1 MDGSTVTASTFEQI
15 QEEYHRAVAE
25 FIKGNPE
32 PNKQV
37 FSHRDDVSLSN
48 PLGPTAVGWEQV
60 EVALDHA
67 AATLSE
73 GQDFTVEDQV
83 TYATPE
89 LAFTVGVERCQAR
102 ISSRQELVSIVLR
115 VTTIFRREG
124 DRWTVV
130 HRHADPITS
139 PRPIESAIQQ

>member
-1 MDGSTVTASTFEQI
+1 MDVSTVTASTFEEI

-25 FIKGNPE
+25 FVKGNPE

-37 FSHRDDVSLSN
+37 FSHRDDVSLAN
-48 PLGPTAVGWEQV
+48 PLGPTAVGREQV
-60 EVALDHA
+60 SAALDHA

-89 LAFTVGVERCQAR
+89 MAFTVGVERCQAR
-102 ISSRQELVSIVLR
+102 IHSRQELVTIVLR